1 MKVVKQFSKL
11 TPNHTGLVFFDESSA
26 RSNQLINTVGR
37 YDPNNGEFILLNDES
52 PAVLKLKS
60 LINKIYTEIV
70 SIGNGKYFINFDAS
84 RINKSIENDS
94 ISESV
99 IKSEIDLMNSLAES
113 DKRIRKVLYRD
124 CYVGTLENDDFYLDD
139 QFADAE
145 GHYFDFYESHG
156 SDDVLIDDVKS
167 TGIDILNIVID
178 KINKAKIEADI
189 KNDKQIKESALD
201 HLDHW
206 YGDLSS
212 AEREEKA
219 MAIIKNREST
229 DLVNNAL
236 KWV

>member
-11 TPNHTGLVFFDESSA
+11 LSNHTGLVFFDESSA
-26 RSNQLINTVGR
+26 RSSELINTVGR
-37 YDPNNGEFILLNDES
+37 YDPNNGEFVFLNDES

-84 RINKSIENDS
+84 RINKSIENNS

-99 IKSEIDLMNSLAES
+99 IKSEIDLLNSLSES
-113 DKRIRKVLYRD
+113 KRIRKVMYRD
-124 CYVGTLENDDFYLDD
+124 YYIGTLENDDFYINDE
-139 QFADAE
+139 FADAE
-145 GHYFDFYESHG
+145 GHYFDFYESHDL
-156 SDDVLIDDVKS
+156 DDVLIDDVKS

-178 KINKAKIEADI
+178 KINKAKIENSN
-189 KNDKQIKESALD
+189 KEIKESA
-201 HLDHW
+201 LDHW

-212 AEREEKA
+212 AEREEKL
-219 MAIIKNREST
+219 KCREST
-229 DLVNNAL
+229 ELINNAL

>member
-11 TPNHTGLVFFDESSA
+11 TPNHTGLVFFNEQSA
-26 RSNQLINTVGR
+26 RSNELINTVGR
-37 YDPNNGEFILLNDES
+37 FDPNTNEFCFLDDES

-70 SIGNGKYFINFDAS
+70 SVGNNGKYFINFDAS
-84 RINKSIENDS
+84 RIKSSENNS

-99 IKSEIDLMNSLAES
+99 IESEIDLLNSLSES
-113 DKRIRKVLYRD
+113 DKIIRKVLYRD
-124 CYVGTLENDDFYLDD
+124 CYVGTLENDDFYLNDE
-139 QFADAE
+139 FSDAE

-156 SDDVLIDDVKS
+156 LDDVLIDDVKS

-229 DLVNNAL
+229 ELINNTL